1 MTVAKAIVAFD
12 HTRVSMSQLE
22 WAYKIT
28 PIFEALIKNEEEK
41 QTVTEE
47 EKKAEKPK
55 KQKQQKKKNNQMLP
69 SVLYGTHVLP
79 G

>member
-1 MTVAKAIVAFD
+1 MTVAKGIVAFD

-41 QTVTEE
+41 
-47 EKKAEKPK
+47 
-55 KQKQQKKKNNQMLP
+55 
-69 SVLYGTHVLP
+69 
-79 G
+79 